1 MKKNDFLSEEIA
13 GEKMSK
19 NGFDLIRIQ
28 TNENEEQVVSGRD
41 LHEFL
46 EVGTQYSKW
55 IERKIDKYGF
65 IENIDFAAVSQKR
78 LTAQGNETTYFDHI
92 MKISMAKEISMTENS
107 KKGRQARLYFIKCE
121 EAWNNEDMILARA
134 FKIQNRKMLEYA
146 KRIESMEIE
155 LKQKDQIISEYE
167 PKASYYDLVLQS
179 KGLISISLIAKDY
192 GMSAIAFNKK
202 LHELEIQYRQGG
214 TWLLYQK
221 YSGFGYTKSTT
232 FADEKTGFSKMS
244 TKWTQKGRL
253 FLYETLKATEFFL
266 SLSSKSFCR
275 QK

>member
-1 MKKNDFLSEEIA
+1 MKKNEILSEEIA
-13 GEKMSK
+13 GEHMSG

-28 TNENEEQVVSGRD
+28 TNENEEQVVSGRE

-46 EVGTQYSKW
+46 EVKTKYVDW
-55 IERKIDKYGF
+55 IDRKIKKYGF
-65 IENIDFAAVSQKR
+65 AENRDFVAISQKR
-78 LTAQGNETTYFDHI
+78 EVANGGYKMVDDYI

-107 KKGRQARLYFIKCE
+107 EKGRKARLYFIKCE

-134 FKIQNRKMLEYA
+134 FKIQNRKMIEYA
-146 KRIESMEIE
+146 KRIENMEIE

-179 KGLISISLIAKDY
+179 KGLISISLITKDY
-192 GMSAIAFNKK
+192 GMSAITFNKK
-202 LHELEIQYRQGG
+202 LHELGIQYRQGG

-253 FLYETLKATEFFL
+253 FLYETLKAHGILPVIE
-266 SLSSKSFCR
+266 
-275 QK
+275 Q

>member
-1 MKKNDFLSEEIA
+1 MKKNEMPQEESVKVQMK
-13 GEKMSK
+13 E
-19 NGFDLIRIQ
+19 NNFDLVKIR

-65 IENIDFAAVSQKR
+65 IENIDFATVSQKR

-107 KKGRQARLYFIKCE
+107 EKGRQARLYFIKCE
-121 EAWNNEDMILARA
+121 EAWNNEDMILART
-134 FKIQNRKMLEYA
+134 FKIQNRKMVEYA
-146 KRIESMEIE
+146 KRIENMEIE

-192 GMSAIAFNKK
+192 GMSAITFNKK
-202 LHELEIQYRQGG
+202 LHELGIQYRQGG

-253 FLYETLKATEFFL
+253 FLYETLKANGILPVIE
-266 SLSSKSFCR
+266 
-275 QK
+275 Q